1 VKNNNNK
8 GFYAALYVTAAA
20 FLVIAFG
27 VTMSNTKSIAE
38 KNKQKA
44 KIESTTTAQSAQS
57 DYENYAAVGKSDV
70 KSYTESTTEKIT
82 SMQKS
87 ETPTQAPSNKSA
99 TADANPSYSVF
110 TAEKEMVWPVN
121 GKIVMDYSV
130 ETGVFDKTLDMYRT
144 NDSICISAPVGTE
157 VVAAAD
163 GVVKSI
169 GVDEIN
175 GVTVCV
181 DDGNGWTTTYSQLR
195 NDIPLSEGQVVYA
208 GDTIGL
214 ISEPT
219 EFSAELGPH
228 LRFTVCEDD
237 KTFDPKT
244 ILEEEDE

>member
-1 VKNNNNK
+1 VKNDNNK

-38 KNKQKA
+38 KNKERA
-44 KIESTTTAQSAQS
+44 KTESTTAAQSAQS
-57 DYENYAAVGKSDV
+57 SYEDYAAVGKSDV
-70 KSYTESTTEKIT
+70 KSYTESTTQIT
-82 SMQKS
+82 TAVQKAES
-87 ETPTQAPSNKSA
+87 PTQTDGSNKKS
-99 TADANPSYSVF
+99 ADANPSYSVF
-110 TAEKEMVWPVN
+110 TAEKEMIWPVN

-169 GVDEIN
+169 SVDETN

-181 DDGNGWTTTYSQLR
+181 DDGNGWSTTYSQLR

-214 ISEPT
+214 VAEPT
-219 EFSAELGPH
+219 EFSSELGPH
-228 LRFTVCEDD
+228 LRFTVCEEGE
-237 KTFDPKT
+237 TVDPKT
-244 ILEEEDE
+244 LLTEEE